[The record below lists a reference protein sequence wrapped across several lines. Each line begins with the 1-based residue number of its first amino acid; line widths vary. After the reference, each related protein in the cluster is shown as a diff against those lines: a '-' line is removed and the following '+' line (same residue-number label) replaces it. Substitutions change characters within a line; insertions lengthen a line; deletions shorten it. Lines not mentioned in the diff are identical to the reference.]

1 MRRAA
6 LQATLSATFLLAVGL
21 APAHADIYTWVDA
34 SGNTNVSNLAP
45 PDGVTV
51 TKVQRALAPEV
62 VAREDAAR
70 EAARQAETRALAER
84 VRQLESDAARG
95 PPPDYRPPMAP
106 PPVIQYI
113 VEAPQPPLQQS
124 VEITSPAYG
133 GYGYG
138 GYGYGGY
145 GCDPSWFG
153 CWWPGL
159 YPASVIVVGA
169 SNPHHNHPIPHGQ
182 HSHSVTGPRLPPP
195 FGPPLVPNFGPQPK
209 MATPSMRAVNAPF
222 GFKRG

>member
-1 MRRAA
+1 MLDGTLRAA
-6 LQATLSATFLLAVGL
+6 LPATLALAFAL
-21 APAHADIYTWVDA
+21 PAHADIYTWVDA
-34 SGNTNVSNLAP
+34 AGTTNVSNLAP
-45 PDGVTV
+45 PDGVRV
-51 TKVQRALAPEV
+51 TKVQRALPAEV

-70 EAARQAETRALAER
+70 EAARQAETRALADR
-84 VRQLESDAARG
+84 VRQLESDAARA
-95 PPPDYRPPMAP
+95 PPPDYRPPAP

-113 VEAPQPPLQQS
+113 VEAPQPPMQQS
-124 VEITSPAYG
+124 VEITAPAYG

-153 CWWPGL
+153 CWWPGF

-169 SNPHHNHPIPHGQ
+169 SSPHQNHPMQHG
-182 HSHSVTGPRLPPP
+182 HSLTGPRLPPP

-209 MATPSMRAVNAPF
+209 MATQPMRAVNAPLTF
-222 GFKRG
+222 RRG

>member
-1 MRRAA
+1 MLNGMCRAA
-6 LQATLSATFLLAVGL
+6 LPATLALAFAL
-21 APAHADIYTWVDA
+21 PAHADIYTWVDA

-45 PDGVTV
+45 PDGVKV
-51 TKVQRALAPEV
+51 TNVQRALPPEI

-113 VEAPQPPLQQS
+113 VEAPQPPMQQS
-124 VEITSPAYG
+124 VEITSPA
-133 GYGYG
+133 YG

-169 SNPHHNHPIPHGQ
+169 SNPHHNHPIQHG
-182 HSHSVTGPRLPPP
+182 HNVTGPRLPPP

-209 MATPSMRAVNAPF
+209 MAAPPMRAVNAPF